1 MRQKPHF
8 TDMSPP
14 VSWCFS
20 VCKMRFL
27 LSTIKYSCKI
37 RIKYFIIKK
46 IQYCI
51 APDQSQAFLPISVL
65 HKIVSTSIPTHTKTI
80 HFMPP
85 TTAPA
90 ILLIPRMT
98 GSLARRS
105 MHTPAHGSGLRKVCM
120 IPKRKTV
127 HCYIGQISGNIPC
140 KCINRQILIH

>member
-27 LSTIKYSCKI
+27 LSTIKYSCKNTDKNI
-37 RIKYFIIKK
+37 FIIKK

-105 MHTPAHGSGLRKVCM
+105 MAYASTWIRIEESMYDTK
-120 IPKRKTV
+120 KE
-127 HCYIGQISGNIPC
+127 
-140 KCINRQILIH
+140 RQFTATLARYPEIYLQMY

>member
-27 LSTIKYSCKI
+27 LSTIKYSCKNTDKNI
-37 RIKYFIIKK
+37 FIIKK

-51 APDQSQAFLPISVL
+51 APDQSQAFCPISVL

-105 MHTPAHGSGLRKVCM
+105 MAYASTWIRIEESMYDTKKKGSSLLHWPDIRKYTLQM
-120 IPKRKTV
+120 
-127 HCYIGQISGNIPC
+127 Y
-140 KCINRQILIH
+140 